1 LIGSFSSD
9 IAPARYRPPVRVET
23 VLLDT
28 IDGETLEGDL
38 SLPTRLAPGV
48 VVAHPHPRYGGDR
61 HSPVVQALFDGLS
74 AAGVAVLR
82 FDFRGVGR
90 STGEHDGG
98 AGERLDVAA
107 AVEQLEPY
115 VGDHPLVLAGYSFGA
130 NVVLDVADPRVS
142 GWFALA
148 PPLAALPTAPI
159 AATDH
164 RPKHLMVPEH
174 DQITPIDEARH
185 LAAEWPATTI
195 EVVAMADHF
204 LIGRSAVVAGAALA
218 FVRSLAQ

>member
-1 LIGSFSSD
+1 MAL
-9 IAPARYRPPVRVET
+9 ARYRPTVRVET
-23 VLLDT
+23 VLLET
-28 IDGETLEGDL
+28 IDGQTLEGDL
-38 SLPTRLAPGV
+38 SLPARLAPGV
-48 VVAHPHPRYGGDR
+48 IVAHPHPRYGGDR
-61 HSPVVQALFDGLS
+61 QSPVVQALFDGLS

-98 AGERLDVAA
+98 GSERLDVAA
-107 AVEQLEPY
+107 AVEQLDPY

-130 NVVLDVADPRVS
+130 NVVLDVADPRIA

-148 PPLAALPTAPI
+148 PPLTALTTAPI

-164 RPKHLMVPEH
+164 RPKHLVVPEH
-174 DQITPIDEARH
+174 DQITPIDDARR
-185 LAAEWPATTI
+185 LAAEWAATTV
-195 EVVAMADHF
+195 EVVATADHF
-204 LIGRSAVVAGAALA
+204 LLGHTAAVAESAVI